1 MILYP
6 LLINSRDLEK
16 KNGDIEHFSDC
27 QNVKGDEMM
36 NIGSRELKVSLAEY
50 SA

>member
-6 LLINSRDLEK
+6 LLINFRDSEK
-16 KNGDIEHFSDC
+16 KIGDIEHFSDC
-27 QNVKGDEMM
+27 REIKGDKMM
-36 NIGSRELKVSLAEY
+36 NIGSRKLEVSLAED